1 MDLVRSCSDLVRT
14 LFGPRSEV
22 FGPCS
27 EVFKYCSE
35 VLGSVQPADRWSFP
49 TRIKQAATS
58 YPVEEADSVLT
69 LGPHSTASFL
79 GLSYRLTQF
88 T

>member
-1 MDLVRSCSDLVRT
+1 M
-14 LFGPRSEV
+14 FGPRSEV
-22 FGPCS
+22 FGPRS

-35 VLGSVQPADRWSFP
+35 VLGSVQPAEPIAGGNGHDYGNHSFP

-79 GLSYRLTQF
+79 GLSY
-88 T
+88 